1 MPQSLRRLP
10 ARLPIARLLPLA
22 AASLTLPAI
31 FFASHAAVGVP
42 EIRISDTNRV
52 PACVTPDRLMTYLMT
67 RNPALDPRYKSIA
80 ADFRKYGEAL
90 RIRWDYAFYQM
101 LLETNSLKFGGDV
114 KARQNNF
121 AGLGATGGGVRGE
134 SFPDVS
140 TGVLAQLQHLVA
152 YSGERV
158 ESPVA
163 TRTRENQDEII
174 KKSAKLGRPV
184 RFADLTNRWAADR
197 KYIRSIEAL
206 AGSFTNDHCT
216 APEPVARE
224 QSKPAPRPAERRAEP
239 KPETARPEAS
249 AAPSSAELLR
259 RAVAEGR
266 AANIQRSNLGIPPR
280 AAATPACQI
289 WRASYGGT
297 AAVLIRA
304 EKDGAE
310 HLTVLGVERGAED
323 KLARSFITTHASG
336 GTAIATFASED
347 AALAD
352 ALTRCP
358 N

>member
-1 MPQSLRRLP
+1 MRHSLRWPNSRLF
-10 ARLPIARLLPLA
+10 LPVAIA
-22 AASLTLPAI
+22 SVSIPAI
-31 FFASHAAVGVP
+31 FFAAHAATGVP

-52 PACVTPDRLMTYLMT
+52 PACVTPDRLLAYLMN

-80 ADFRKYGEAL
+80 GDFKKHGEAL

-114 KARQNNF
+114 KPRQNNF

-152 YSGERV
+152 YSGEKV
-158 ESPVA
+158 AQPVA
-163 TRTRENQDEII
+163 ARTREHQDSII
-174 KKSAKLGRPV
+174 AKSAKLGRPV

-206 AGSFTNDHCT
+206 ASGFTDAHCT

-224 QSKPAPRPAERRAEP
+224 QSKPAPRPFERRAEP
-239 KPETARPEAS
+239 KIEPPKPAA

-266 AANIQRSNLGIPPR
+266 AANIQRSNLGMPPNPP
-280 AAATPACQI
+280 ASTVPACQI

-304 EKDGAE
+304 EQDGAE
-310 HLTVLGVERGAED
+310 HFTVLGVEPGKED
-323 KLARSFITTHASG
+323 KLARSFIAAHATG
-336 GTAIATFASED
+336 GTAVGTFASED

-352 ALTRCP
+352 ANTRCP
-358 N
+358 G